1 MACAEAVPHV
11 LFIGPVQQRSRAY
24 AAVAQQI
31 RNPCKLCT
39 AEAPPT
45 LNFTTVLRHRGR
57 RSRAAAQPEVVVG
70 KEPARGSAHAHVR
83 HAA

>member
-1 MACAEAVPHV
+1 MACAEDVPHV
-11 LFIGPVQQRSRAY
+11 LYIGPVQQRSRAY

-31 RNPCKLCT
+31 RNRCT
-39 AEAPPT
+39 FSAGGGPPT
-45 LNFTTVLRHRGR
+45 LNFAAVLRHRGR